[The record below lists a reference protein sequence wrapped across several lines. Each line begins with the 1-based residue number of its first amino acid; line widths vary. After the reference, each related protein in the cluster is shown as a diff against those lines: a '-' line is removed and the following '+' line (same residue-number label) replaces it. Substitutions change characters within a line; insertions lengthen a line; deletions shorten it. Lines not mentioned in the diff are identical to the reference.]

1 MWMREGQLLHS
12 GSLTKRE
19 AAFTAIILAG
29 EPEEMCKGSPE
40 SWEKSLKTWFH
51 ASRQRKALMVYK
63 FPLRTQLSYL
73 ESFTG
78 SKIGS
83 SSLQT
88 ADRGP
93 NVAKQTVLYTFCWNI
108 VKPEYQKS
116 HKKQINVSLKNKSSV
131 DKSHLGGKRKSEKRT
146 VSEWAAV
153 LLSDHLSPSTIL
165 EPQSQHNILGLPGLI
180 TESCS
185 SKGYRVKSSHGI
197 ITSENLARK
206 GKTD

>member
-29 EPEEMCKGSPE
+29 EPEEMCEGSPE

-93 NVAKQTVLYTFCWNI
+93 NAAKQTVLYTFCWNI
-108 VKPEYQKS
+108 VKPENPKS
-116 HKKQINVSLKNKSSV
+116 HKKQINVSLINKSSV
-131 DKSHLGGKRKSEKRT
+131 DKSNLGGKRKTGRERSLSERLCCWVT
-146 VSEWAAV
+146 TSVSPPYWSLNHNTTFQV
-153 LLSDHLSPSTIL
+153 
-165 EPQSQHNILGLPGLI
+165 SQ
-180 TESCS
+180 
-185 SKGYRVKSSHGI
+185 
-197 ITSENLARK
+197 
-206 GKTD
+206 D

>member
-29 EPEEMCKGSPE
+29 EPEEMCEGSPE

-108 VKPEYQKS
+108 VKPENPKS
-116 HKKQINVSLKNKSSV
+116 HKKQINVSLINKNLQSIN
-131 DKSHLGGKRKSEKRT
+131 LIWEERGRQEENGLW
-146 VSEWAAV
+146 VSGCVVEW
-153 LLSDHLSPSTIL
+153 P
-165 EPQSQHNILGLPGLI
+165 PQSLHHIGASITTQDSRSPRTNNGIMLIKGL
-180 TESCS
+180 SCE
-185 SKGYRVKSSHGI
+185 KLTWHHYIREFGPKR
-197 ITSENLARK
+197 
-206 GKTD
+206 